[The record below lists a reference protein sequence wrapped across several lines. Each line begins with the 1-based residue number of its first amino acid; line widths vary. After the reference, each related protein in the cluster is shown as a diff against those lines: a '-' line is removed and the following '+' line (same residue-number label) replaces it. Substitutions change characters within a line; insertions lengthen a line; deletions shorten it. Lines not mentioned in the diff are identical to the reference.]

1 MGYYELDKEKIK
13 KISEI
18 TYTDYGVV
26 YEKFLKLEDIDFL
39 IDDLLIAYD
48 KKCEELEEI
57 IQERNDNWRRLGADE
72 LYEW

>member
-26 YEKFLKLEDIDFL
+26 YEKFLKLEDIEFL

-72 LYEW
+72 LYE

>member
-26 YEKFLKLEDIDFL
+26 YEKFLKLEDIEFL